1 MSGSSVV
8 ERVTCLGCGC
18 TCDDVAVEVRDG
30 RIVGVTPPC
39 PVGRAW
45 FGDGSIPEHVLVS
58 GSAAPI
64 EAAITEA
71 ARLLVESAGELLV
84 YLGPDVSAQ
93 AQRAAVA
100 LADRLRAA
108 VDSATSEPAAAGL
121 LAAQRRGRAAAT
133 LGEIRN
139 RADVLMFWG
148 VDPTQRY
155 PRYLSR
161 YALEPA
167 GTHVPAGRAGRRV
180 ISVSIGTDRG
190 PTGAD
195 VALEVAPEDE
205 LAALSV
211 MRATALGHRLG
222 ELPERLGAVP
232 DTALQ
237 LTTARYA
244 VLVHEAE
251 LSAVPRSPHRTEG
264 LIALTQALNGVTR
277 AALSS
282 LRAGG
287 NRSGAESVLTWQTG
301 FPMSVDFSGGF
312 PRYSPGSRGL
322 ERLRGG
328 GFAAV
333 LIVGS
338 AAELAGE
345 LEARRAPV
353 HAVVIGPRASEAPLT
368 ARVAIDTGVA
378 GIHEGGTAY
387 RMDEVPLPLRPPLP
401 GARSTAETLGALL
414 LEVRARLAERSG

>member
-1 MSGSSVV
+1 MV
-8 ERVTCLGCGC
+8 EQVTCLGCGC
-18 TCDDVAVEVRDG
+18 TCDDVVVEVREG
-30 RIVGVTPPC
+30 RIAGVTPPC
-39 PVGRAW
+39 PVSRAW
-45 FGDGSIPEHVLVS
+45 FGDGSIPEQVLVS
-58 GSAAPI
+58 GSAVPI
-64 EAAITEA
+64 ESAIAQA
-71 ARLLVESAGELLV
+71 ARLLVESAGRLLV

-93 AQRAAVA
+93 AQGAAVA
-100 LADRLRAA
+100 LADLLGAA

-148 VDPTQRY
+148 VDPTERY

-161 YALEPA
+161 YALDPV

-180 ISVSIGTDRG
+180 ISVSIGADRG
-190 PTGAD
+190 PTRAD
-195 VALEVAPEDE
+195 VELAVAPDDE

-211 MRATALGHRLG
+211 MRATVLGRRLG
-222 ELPERLGAVP
+222 ELPERLVAVAG
-232 DTALQ
+232 TARQ
-237 LTTARYA
+237 LTAARYA

-251 LSAVPRSPHRTEG
+251 PSASPRSAHRSEG
-264 LIALTQALNGVTR
+264 LIALAQALNGVTR

-301 FPMSVDFSGGF
+301 FPMAVDFSGGV
-312 PRYSPGSRGL
+312 PRYTPGMRGL
-322 ERLRGG
+322 ERLAGG
-328 GFAAV
+328 GFAAL

-338 AAELAGE
+338 AAAVAGE
-345 LEARRAPV
+345 LGSKRVPLPT
-353 HAVVIGPRASEAPLT
+353 VVIGPRASEAPLAAGIT
-368 ARVAIDTGVA
+368 IDTAVA

-401 GARSTAETLGALL
+401 GARSAAETLGALL
-414 LEVRARLAERSG
+414 LEVRARLAERSA